1 MILYNKPSDST
12 WYPSPDVSELFMMI
26 KSESSPNSYCE
37 GGDFEPAIND
47 MQGVGTFET
56 ESNFPYSKV
65 NDYSKGANVDP
76 ILKVDN
82 YYTGY

>member
-1 MILYNKPSDST
+1 
-12 WYPSPDVSELFMMI
+12 MMI
-26 KSESSPNSYCE
+26 KSDTYPNSYCE

-65 NDYSKGANVDP
+65 NDYNNKMDVDP
-76 ILKVDN
+76 VIAREH